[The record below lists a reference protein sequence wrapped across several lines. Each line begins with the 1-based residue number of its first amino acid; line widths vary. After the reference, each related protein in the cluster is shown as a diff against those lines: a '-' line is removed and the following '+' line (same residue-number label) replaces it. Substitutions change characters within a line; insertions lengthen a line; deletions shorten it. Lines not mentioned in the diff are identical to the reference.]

1 MMFFLMICCSCF
13 LLSARPA
20 SNPAWDALCSL
31 SSTAQLMKLMGSN
44 DCIDFKNK
52 YLNPFSDSSNYWDA
66 PQMYDLV
73 SRLHQKSLNREIL
86 NVGILGGSISI
97 LWPTSFISYLQLM
110 FNYESIVV
118 HNGAIGGTGALVP
131 AACLDKIFAKNAMD
145 VLIIEFAINEEHYFI
160 LSALVKQLRIR
171 YGGDVP
177 IIVLSLTCREIK
189 RKARMIEDRVK
200 QHKELAEEFGL
211 IHIDWS
217 SLADKQYGKAYQPKE
232 IWADSDP
239 SHPNSIGND
248 WIALSV
254 AVTLYD
260 ICQHLMNKIRT
271 DKMTAVVNPPKLD
284 ADTLCVSP
292 YVCDE
297 HGDSNEYNNH
307 TKIGECW
314 HKTKK
319 DPRKKCPKEVYEYN
333 SSNCSSNRHLSEHV
347 LKISFHPTAP
357 CTLCFASVGDGVEKE
372 PLHCQLDIYDNEVF
386 AKTLSFRDMHIKQ
399 HIHEGLLSPLSPGL
413 HTIDFVPHNIT
424 GNKCSI
430 GSIICI

>member
-1 MMFFLMICCSCF
+1 MFFLVICCSFF
-13 LLSARPA
+13 LFSVRPA
-20 SNPAWDALCSL
+20 PNPSWDAICSL
-31 SSTAQLMKLMGSN
+31 SSTTKLMKMMDSN

-73 SRLHQKSLNREIL
+73 ARLNQKSLNREIL

-97 LWPTSFISYLQLM
+97 MWPTSFISYLQLI
-110 FNYESIVV
+110 FNYKSIRL

-145 VLIIEFAINEEHYFI
+145 LVIIEFVINEEHYSI
-160 LSALVKQLRIR
+160 LSALVKKLRVR

-177 IIVLSLTCREIK
+177 IVVLTLTCREIK
-189 RKARMIEDRVK
+189 RNSGMIEERIK
-200 QHKELAEEFGL
+200 QHKQLAEEFGL

-217 SLADKQYGKAYQPKE
+217 SLADKQYGKTYEPKE
-232 IWADSDP
+232 IWTDSDQ

-271 DKMTAVVNPPKLD
+271 HTTTLVVAPPKLD

-297 HGDSNEYNNH
+297 HGDRNEYNEH
-307 TKIGECW
+307 TQFGKCW
-314 HKTKK
+314 YKTKK
-319 DPRKKCPKEVYEYN
+319 DAKKKCPKEVFEYD
-333 SSNCSSNRHLSEHV
+333 SSHCSYTQHPRENV

-357 CTLCFASVGDGVEKE
+357 CTLCFASVGDGIGKHS
-372 PLHCQLDIYDNEVF
+372 LHCKLDIYDNEVF
-386 AKTLSFRDMHIKQ
+386 AKTLSFKDVHIKQ
-399 HIHEGLLSPLSPGL
+399 TVHAGLLSPLSPGL
-413 HTIDFVPHNIT
+413 HRIDIVPHNIT